1 MADPMLF
8 LFYFEFWMTIE
19 HIIPVIIDLQIHNNS
34 DIKPLHRDIYHDVLL
49 SMFSCLSYLEVRS
62 LVNIIQHEN

>member
-1 MADPMLF
+1 
-8 LFYFEFWMTIE
+8 MTIE

-34 DIKPLHRDIYHDVLL
+34 DIKPLHRDIYHDVFL